1 MKLKRILFA
10 IVALALLSPIFAAE
24 TFYQTI
30 FNASYL
36 GDFAYNAFPLSL
48 WADFG
53 ISGLEVAPDLTTKI
67 YARVMAGLTERRLN
81 QYPETGDIIDI
92 DQFPESLSYAVA
104 FSDGSLVFEQGVM
117 KDPDYPSRDML
128 SISLSLRMRW
138 EQAFAT
144 FNDIRVGDYGG
155 IFDNTQ
161 LFPTTSSGS
170 FLAGTPELSG
180 NKYFLSNSFSFDVSF
195 NRLITD
201 YMTRNGYKID
211 AGMVFAP
218 LWLGNNL
225 RVISPKI
232 ETDSYRFRVSGE
244 YDYTILNKK
253 SQSGKNLYSL
263 YATASASTT
272 FIFGKSIPRYLQ
284 DKSFMGKSI
293 VPRLFYG
300 DIYAKLQFNGPEL
313 LSLGTYPALYLF
325 LQNGLNSGSLINSSK
340 ESPDTEF
347 FGGFGFGVQLTL
359 IGYLRAF
366 LEYSYIYTPI
376 FGEDAGGSLGYG
388 CYFTMLF

>member
-1 MKLKRILFA
+1 MKRIFLI
-10 IVALALLSPIFAAE
+10 IVALAMLSPIFATE

-30 FNASYL
+30 INASYL

-53 ISGLEVAPDLTTKI
+53 ISGLEVAPDLTTRI

-92 DQFPESLSYAVA
+92 DRFPKSLSYAVA

-144 FNDIRVGDYGG
+144 FKDIRNGDYGG
-155 IFDNTQ
+155 IFDNTD
-161 LFPTTSSGS
+161 LFPASSDT
-170 FLAGTPELSG
+170 FLVGTPELSG
-180 NKYFLSNSFSFDVSF
+180 NKYFLSNSFSFEVSF
-195 NRLITD
+195 NRLISD
-201 YMTRNGYKID
+201 YMTRDGYKVD
-211 AGMVFAP
+211 ASMVFAP

-225 RVISPKI
+225 NFISSQI

-263 YATASASTT
+263 YVTASASGT

-284 DKSFMGKSI
+284 DNSFMGKSI

-300 DIYAKLQFNGPEL
+300 DVYAKLQFNGPEL

-325 LQNGLNSGSLINSSK
+325 LQNGLNAGSLINSSK
-340 ESPDTEF
+340 ASRDAEF

-366 LEYSYIYTPI
+366 LEYSCVYTPI
-376 FGEDAGGSLGYG
+376 FGEDAGSSFGYG
-388 CYFTMLF
+388 CYFTMIF